1 MQGASGSKKRVWTRK
16 KLRQHGVIVNREE
29 RRQSIWEQAQASA
42 AGEGGSIPESNKT
55 DLLNEVTD
63 LVEAPAVLL
72 GKFDPSFLTLPE

>member
-1 MQGASGSKKRVWTRK
+1 LQLAAGLEEPVWYRK
-16 KLRQHGVIVNREE
+16 KLRQHGIVVNWDE
-29 RRQSIWEQAQASA
+29 RRQSIWDQAQASA
-42 AGEGGSIPESNKT
+42 AGEGGSIPESNKS